1 MFHLNRVTIF
11 FTFLAKAAN
20 TAYFRVEEVGQMPA
34 GKNPRVSRL
43 TSSRPEVFCN
53 FIKNEALAQVL
64 YREFCEISKNSFY
77 YRLPLV
83 AASVGGLLRLPSES
97 HQVFFNRFPIKSF
110 GILSFWYE
118 HETERTLHRPK
129 QSPDVF
135 CKKRCSS
142 HQRCSVR
149 KGILRNFAKFT
160 GKHLCQGLI
169 FNKVADLRHRC
180 FPVNFAKSLRTP
192 FFTEH
197 LRWLLLHIGTT
208 VSLKLWLNLCSFK

>member
-20 TAYFRVEEVGQMPA
+20 IAYFRVEEVGQMPA

-43 TSSRPEVFCN
+43 KSSRPEVFCN
-53 FIKNEALAQVL
+53 FIKNEALSQVF
-64 YREFCEISKNSFY
+64 YGEFCEISKNSFY
-77 YRLPLV
+77 YRTPLV

-97 HQVFFNRFPIKSF
+97 HQVFLNRFPIKSF

-118 HETERTLHRPK
+118 HETERTLHRLK
-129 QSPDVF
+129 QSPEVF
-135 CKKRCSS
+135 YKKRCFS

-149 KGILRNFAKFT
+149 KGILRNFGKFT

-169 FNKVADLRHRC
+169 FNNVVDLRPATFIKMRPWRRC
-180 FPVNFAKSLRTP
+180 FPVNFAKFLRTP
-192 FFTEH
+192 FLQKTSG
-197 LRWLLLHIGTT
+197 RLLLYR
-208 VSLKLWLNLCSFK
+208 

>member
-1 MFHLNRVTIF
+1 MFHLNKVTIF

-169 FNKVADLRHRC
+169 FNNVVDLRTATFIKRRLWHRC
-180 FPVNFAKSLRTP
+180 FL
-192 FFTEH
+192 
-197 LRWLLLHIGTT
+197 
-208 VSLKLWLNLCSFK
+208 